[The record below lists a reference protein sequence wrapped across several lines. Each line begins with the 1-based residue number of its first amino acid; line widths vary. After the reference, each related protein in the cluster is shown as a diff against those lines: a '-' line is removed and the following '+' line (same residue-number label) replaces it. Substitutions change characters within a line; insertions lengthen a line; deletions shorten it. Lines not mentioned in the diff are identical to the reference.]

1 MRLVRGDASVARE
14 RRRDRRQGLGP
25 VFRRADTQTGELMA
39 EQFRILEGA
48 NFCICD
54 NLGDLHADVE
64 GLFAED
70 TRYLSR
76 LNLFVNGKRP
86 LLLSSGRIEYFSA
99 AFFMRNEEHT
109 SELQSLTNL

>member
-1 MRLVRGDASVARE
+1 
-14 RRRDRRQGLGP
+14 
-25 VFRRADTQTGELMA
+25 MA

-54 NLGDLHADVE
+54 TLGDLHADVE

-76 LNLFVNGKRP
+76 LNLFINGKRP

-99 AFFMRNEEHT
+99 AFFMRNPLAGGLE
-109 SELQSLTNL
+109 QD